1 MIGGE
6 RQKLLVAQFKL
17 CYSRA
22 YVLRAYPQQTHEM
35 LFDAHNHAFSVLG
48 GIPKRGIYDNMKT
61 AVDKVGRGKARTVN
75 ARFRAM
81 TGHFLFEP
89 DFCNPAAGWEKGQVE
104 KLVRDARSRI
114 WHEIPKF
121 GDLAALNEWFQSR
134 CIALWH
140 QTRHPEQ
147 STSTMAAVW
156 AEEQPHLM
164 KVPPP
169 FDGFVEDTKRVSP
182 TCLITFDRNRY
193 SVPASY
199 ANRPVSVRAYADQVV
214 IAAEGQVIAEH
225 ARVCSRR
232 HDQPARTIYDWRHYL
247 AVLQRKP
254 GALRNGTPFV
264 ELPVAF
270 KKLQRILLQDFRQ
283 DESSRNGGSLRVV
296 EQGLG

>member
-1 MIGGE
+1 
-6 RQKLLVAQFKL
+6 
-17 CYSRA
+17 
-22 YVLRAYPQQTHEM
+22 M

-81 TGHFLFEP
+81 TGHVLFEP

-114 WHEIPKF
+114 WHEIPTF
-121 GDLAALNEWFQSR
+121 GALGALNAWLQSR

-140 QTRHPEQ
+140 QTRHPQQ
-147 STSTMAAVW
+147 STSTMAAVG

-182 TCLITFDRNRY
+182 TCLMTFERNRY
-193 SVPASY
+193 AV
-199 ANRPVSVRAYADQVV
+199 
-214 IAAEGQVIAEH
+214 
-225 ARVCSRR
+225 
-232 HDQPARTIYDWRHYL
+232 PARTIYDGRHYL
-247 AVLQRKP
+247 AVLQRKL

-270 KKLQRILLQDFRQ
+270 KKLQRILLQRPGADREMVESLSVVLHH
-283 DESSRNGGSLRVV
+283 DEQAVLCAVELALASGTVSKQHVLNLLRRLLESDGPPPIDTPAHLTLLEEPQANVTRYDHLRGARYV
-296 EQGLG
+296 R